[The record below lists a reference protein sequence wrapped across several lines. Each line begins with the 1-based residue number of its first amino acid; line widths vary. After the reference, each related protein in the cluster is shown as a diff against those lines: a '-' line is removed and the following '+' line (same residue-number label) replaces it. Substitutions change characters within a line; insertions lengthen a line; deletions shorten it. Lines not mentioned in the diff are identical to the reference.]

1 MQSEVIRLIWHH
13 CEGVLLV
20 FCFFL
25 CVCVALCVYACVFLT
40 DVLDY
45 MTDNIAA
52 SGPW

>member
-20 FCFFL
+20 FFVFFY
-25 CVCVALCVYACVFLT
+25 VCVALCVYACVFLT